1 MTIHR
6 MTPPRGRPPADWQG
20 RKTELLSHMDSPR
33 TASYLSGL
41 TGMSHWLV
49 GKILGELEE
58 SGHVELSGPGRN
70 AIWRRR

>member
-1 MTIHR
+1 M
-6 MTPPRGRPPADWQG
+6 GRPPADWQR
-20 RKTELLSHMDSPR
+20 RKTEILALLDTPR
-33 TASYLSGL
+33 PASYISAI

-58 SGHVELSGPGRN
+58 SGYVTLSGPGRG